1 MHNSIGVK
9 QCLMMR
15 GIQVEAYCL
24 HCHTE
29 AESILHALQDCPASK
44 RIWQQLGRQVTDP
57 FFSIQNLQEWL
68 SSNAKSGQQHSSG
81 PVPWFQVFLFAIWM
95 IWKDRNQL
103 VFRNKSLNPNLDKA
117 ILDRAMEF
125 VFCACNQPAAKR
137 MILKSTRW
145 EKLNEGWLT
154 LNTDGSETG
163 SDGLAKGGGLIRDGN
178 GTWLIG
184 FARKIRTATSFL
196 VELWALRDGLRL
208 CLQIQA
214 QAVYIELDAK
224 AIVDALHSQSCTNTV
239 IYSIMEDCRHLVT
252 QIPQTRVKHVYR
264 EANRC
269 ADFLA
274 KLGTGLQNDFAIFSS
289 PPVDLLSILED
300 DVCGF
305 SVNRLCPVVL
315 VDV

>member
-1 MHNSIGVK
+1 MHNSIRVK
-9 QCLMMR
+9 QCLMTR

-24 HCHTE
+24 RCHTE

-44 RIWQQLGRQVTDP
+44 RIWQQLGRQVTNP

-103 VFRNKSLNPNLDKA
+103 VLRNKSLNPNLDKA
-117 ILDRAMEF
+117 ILHRAMEF

-137 MILKSTRW
+137 MILKSIRW
-145 EKLNEGWLT
+145 EKLNEEWLT
-154 LNTDGSETG
+154 LNTDSSATG
-163 SDGLAKGGGLIRDGN
+163 SDGLAEGGGLIRDGN

-196 VELWALRDGLRL
+196 AELWALRDGLRL

-224 AIVDALHSQSCTNTV
+224 AVVDALHSQSCTNTV

-264 EANRC
+264 EANRF